1 MQWTRGKQS
10 RVHSPTSRPLT
21 LLHLAAG
28 VLAVVVAARVLR
40 CKSGGA
46 RAGCAAVRVRHLVS
60 GGTEVSQRT
69 RRSLTE
75 AALKRGKR
83 GLENGG
89 KASDEVVC
97 SALVA
102 VIRCAEEKVT
112 DDRGGA
118 RRSSCSTPHTERLAF
133 SPFPLLIKGGFRI
146 KKPCIL
152 Q

>member
-1 MQWTRGKQS
+1 M
-10 RVHSPTSRPLT
+10 
-21 LLHLAAG
+21 
-28 VLAVVVAARVLR
+28 VVAARVLR

-75 AALKRGKR
+75 AALKRERGKR

-102 VIRCAEEKVT
+102 VVRCAVEEVT

-118 RRSSCSTPHTERLAF
+118 RRSSC
-133 SPFPLLIKGGFRI
+133 
-146 KKPCIL
+146 
-152 Q
+152 